1 MKGVW
6 TKEELTCPECGWVA
20 QNPNGLRG
28 HRQFKHG
35 VRASGAQLPLQ
46 KQDRLVFQS
55 ALTQLEQQL
64 EQLGQQLE
72 ERLEPIEAAFEQLR
86 GLTGKLQG
94 QTKLLDSYAEQGNGN
109 AKQLNRLTKTAD
121 QLVNQVNAITE
132 RVERQAGTILTLK
145 GRQDKA
151 EAADTGELCPK
162 CHKPIAEHTYSL
174 GSLSRDVC
182 PE

>member
-35 VRASGAQLPLQ
+35 VRPSGAQLPLQ
-46 KQDRLVFQS
+46 KQDRLVFES
-55 ALTQLEQQL
+55 ALKQLEQQL
-64 EQLGQQLE
+64 DQ
-72 ERLEPIEAAFEQLR
+72 RLEPIEAAIEQLR
-86 GLTGKLQG
+86 ELNSKLLG
-94 QTKLLDSYAEQGNGN
+94 QAKLLDGYAEQGNGN
-109 AKQLNRLTKTAD
+109 AKQLNRLTKTSD
-121 QLVNQVNAITE
+121 QLINQVNAVTE

-145 GRQDKA
+145 GRQDEA
-151 EAADTGELCPK
+151 EAADAGELCPK